1 MNIYSNEINVK
12 KPLLLK
18 TDNTVVVTIFC
29 ITSLNV
35 IVSHMT
41 FNKIIY
47 KDSVMKI
54 LCIIQK
60 NRGSIFV
67 SYRDPV
73 PYDEICHD
81 TLEDGISDGVSVI
94 SDGVSVSSKPT
105 IPKPFSF
112 SVTNKP
118 YTIAYL

>member
-1 MNIYSNEINVK
+1 
-12 KPLLLK
+12 
-18 TDNTVVVTIFC
+18 
-29 ITSLNV
+29 
-35 IVSHMT
+35 
-41 FNKIIY
+41 
-47 KDSVMKI
+47 MKI

-81 TLEDGISDGVSVI
+81 TLEYSI

-105 IPKPFSF
+105 IPKPLSF
-112 SVTNKP
+112 SVTNKL

>member
-81 TLEDGISDGVSVI
+81 TLEDGISDGVSV
-94 SDGVSVSSKPT
+94 SSKPT

>member
-1 MNIYSNEINVK
+1 
-12 KPLLLK
+12 
-18 TDNTVVVTIFC
+18 
-29 ITSLNV
+29 
-35 IVSHMT
+35 
-41 FNKIIY
+41 
-47 KDSVMKI
+47 MKI

-73 PYDEICHD
+73 PYDKICHD
-81 TLEDGISDGVSVI
+81 MLEDGI

-105 IPKPFSF
+105 IPKLFSF